1 MPSIQFH
8 GESYNLIGKS
18 PEVGDAMP
26 EFSLTGGRA
35 RDPNVIDTSEV
46 LSWGKPVLISV
57 VTSVDT
63 PVGSLQAKIFQ
74 KRLSDSPLADSVC
87 GILVTSDLPFTINRF
102 CRAEDI
108 DNLVGGSDYLGKS
121 FGRNW
126 GLLIE
131 GYEVLARAVFVVDAA
146 GVVRYRELV
155 PDITSEPNYEAA
167 LNTLFGLV

>member
-1 MPSIQFH
+1 MVSDPDTHELS
-8 GESYNLIGKS
+8 KS
-18 PEVGDAMP
+18 
-26 EFSLTGGRA
+26 
-35 RDPNVIDTSEV
+35 NH
-46 LSWGKPVLISV
+46 
-57 VTSVDT
+57 
-63 PVGSLQAKIFQ
+63 
-74 KRLSDSPLADSVC
+74 C
-87 GILVTSDLPFTINRF
+87 F

-146 GVVRYRELV
+146 GVVRHRELV